1 MAESLFQ
8 ITGLASNV
16 DWGKLIDAIIENER
30 KKTRVWE
37 SEIERLTLRRG
48 LYQEFQ
54 AVMRDL
60 KGKLQP
66 LTSRTTLEG
75 KSVRLDSLT
84 PGVEAQSVVRVTA
97 SSTAPNGTYEVEVTS
112 VAAAHKVA
120 SRAYGDVSASLNL
133 SGTFRITQG
142 SGSVDVSVSSSDSLL
157 AVANKVNAAA
167 SQGGLSLTAY
177 IWEGRL
183 IVESTRTGT
192 ASALSF
198 TDSADVQGS
207 TSSSEVL
214 ESLGILDDSKAV
226 ANQLRAA
233 SDAVFTVNGNPVVR
247 QTNRVD
253 DLYVGITFEI
263 LSVGRVMAYISD
275 DRDRIKEAISSFVS
289 TYNDAIEWISI
300 RVSEEK
306 VENPKSE
313 LERKRGLLR
322 GDSLLWQ
329 AKTAMRQ
336 RVADPLSGL
345 PPGLDRLSAVGIKT
359 ESINYGKSGK
369 LEFDE
374 TAFDAAFDRNPEAV
388 RDLIRGAAARLLEL
402 VDGYVSSIPV
412 NVGGAVVRE
421 GRIPNRIDS
430 IDSTIRDLRKQIASF
445 EYRLEMKKVSLTQR
459 FTRLEEALSQ
469 LTKQSQWL
477 AGVIAQMQGGGKG

>member
-8 ITGLASNV
+8 ITGLASNI

-30 KKTRVWE
+30 KKTKAWE

-60 KGKLQP
+60 RGKLQP
-66 LTSRTTLEG
+66 LTSRSTLTG
-75 KSVRLDSLT
+75 KSVDLASLT
-84 PGVEAQSVVRVTA
+84 PGVDAQNIVKVTA
-97 SSTAPNGTYEVEVTS
+97 SSTAPNGTYEIDVTS
-112 VAAAHKVA
+112 IASAHKV
-120 SRAYGDVSASLNL
+120 SSNRYNDVSASLGL
-133 SGTFRITQG
+133 SGTFQISQG
-142 SGSVDVSVSSSDSLL
+142 TRSMSVSVSSSDSLM
-157 AVANKVNAAA
+157 AIANRINQGAA
-167 SQGGLSLTAY
+167 QNGLEVTAY
-177 IWEGRL
+177 LWEGRL
-183 IVESTRTGT
+183 IIESKRTGT
-192 ASALSF
+192 ANALSF
-198 TDSADVQGS
+198 ADSANVSGS

-214 ESLGILDDSKAV
+214 ESLGILDDSKAI

-233 SDAVFTVNGNPVVR
+233 SDAVFSVNGNPVVR

-253 DLYVGITFEI
+253 DLYVGITFEL
-263 LSVGRVMAYISD
+263 LSTGRVRATISD
-275 DRDRIKEAISSFVS
+275 DRAKIKEAINSFVS

-313 LERKRGLLR
+313 LEKKRGLLR

-336 RVADPLSGL
+336 KVADPLSGL
-345 PPGLDRLSAVGIKT
+345 PAGLDRLSAIGIKT
-359 ESINYGKSGK
+359 ESVNYGKSGK

-374 TAFDAAFDRNPEAV
+374 AAFDAAFDRNPEAV
-388 RDLIRGAAARLLEL
+388 RNLISGAAGRLLEL
-402 VDGYVSSIPV
+402 VDGYVSSVPV

-430 IDSTIRDLRKQIASF
+430 INATIIDLRKQIASF

-459 FTRLEEALSQ
+459 FTRLEDALAQ

-477 AGVIAQMQGGGKG
+477 AGVIAQMQGGGKK